1 MADITTTTPPPVWR
15 IIGIAYATEAHLTSY
30 IRNKNAGMPRFVVEE
45 GTENEMRDR
54 FSVLKR
60 VCPVI
65 ELYNNNGVVERH
77 DEVLDVCAKTMSAPP
92 PTESE
97 IHRAIA
103 QRRSPRPRD
112 SDIFPYKHIGKLMFR
127 I

>member
-1 MADITTTTPPPVWR
+1 MADIATTTPPPVWR
-15 IIGIAYATEAHLTSY
+15 IVGVAYATEAHLISY

-77 DEVLDVCAKTMSAPP
+77 DEVLDVCAEAPASGSLSLNP
-92 PTESE
+92 MYG
-97 IHRAIA
+97 R
-103 QRRSPRPRD
+103 
-112 SDIFPYKHIGKLMFR
+112 IGKLMFR
-127 I
+127 T